1 MNIFA
6 WNITFNV
13 RQNIPVT
20 FKWYKFIFCLKLM
33 ATTWGKCYS
42 LHDNSYTPLSITA
55 EILPSEVNQQP
66 INLQP
71 INNLF
76 KYSIDIITKMH
87 FFRAC
92 KGSKKQKISV
102 DEFGTL
108 LLL

>member
-66 INLQP
+66 IHLQP
-71 INNLF
+71 MN
-76 KYSIDIITKMH
+76 KIISWNIVLI
-87 FFRAC
+87 F
-92 KGSKKQKISV
+92 II
-102 DEFGTL
+102 
-108 LLL
+108 

>member
-6 WNITFNV
+6 RYITFNA

-33 ATTWGKCYS
+33 ATPWGKCYA

-66 INLQP
+66 IHLQP
-71 INNLF
+71 IN
-76 KYSIDIITKMH
+76 KIISSNIVLI
-87 FFRAC
+87 F
-92 KGSKKQKISV
+92 II
-102 DEFGTL
+102 
-108 LLL
+108 